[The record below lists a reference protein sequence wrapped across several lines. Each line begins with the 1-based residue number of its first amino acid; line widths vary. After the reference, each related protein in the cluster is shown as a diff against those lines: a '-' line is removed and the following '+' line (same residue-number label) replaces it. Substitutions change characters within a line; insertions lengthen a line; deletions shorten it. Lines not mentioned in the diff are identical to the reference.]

1 MFKSSTTEPWFHE
14 NILLSLSINPYLII
28 NEYFTNMKRK
38 SIMMILAWL
47 MVLLVHGQ
55 DKEVSGLL
63 KELQSVDWSVV
74 SSAKEKLENMEG
86 KGIPGIITMLQN
98 RTEMKLI
105 NTGDLIYPGAD
116 KFFGHG
122 QIIDY
127 DIDKID
133 IRAGWLLE
141 ELAFQNFGFMGVHIQ
156 SDRLIDFVKFNF
168 PKYYNNSKNRQLLEK
183 LNEKEKRDI
192 IRKLSAMEAEKWW
205 KEQDGKWNRFT
216 ALIQALNSDDEKR
229 QAKALFYIRNGQT
242 RCDGLTKKSY
252 KSKVES
258 AIKELSKSPLKRISE
273 QSKLI
278 LLDTDF
284 DWLTIK
290 SASD

>member
-1 MFKSSTTEPWFHE
+1 MFKSSISEPRIHE
-14 NILLSLSINPYLII
+14 IILLSLCTELYLII

-38 SIMMILAWL
+38 SIMMISAWF
-47 MVLLVHGQ
+47 MVIFIHGQ
-55 DKEVSGLL
+55 DTEVAGLL
-63 KELQSVDWSVV
+63 KELQSDDWSVV
-74 SSAKEKLENMEG
+74 SGAKEKLENMED
-86 KGIPGIITMLQN
+86 KCIPGVITMLQDK
-98 RTEMKLI
+98 TDKKLI
-105 NTGDLIYPGAD
+105 NTGDLIYPGAE

-156 SDRLIDFVKFNF
+156 SGQLIDFIRFHF
-168 PKYYNNSKNRQLLEK
+168 PKYYNNSKNRQLLDE

-192 IRKLSAMEAEKWW
+192 IRKLSAGEAENWW
-205 KEQDGKWNRFT
+205 KEQDGKWTRFS
-216 ALIQALNSDDEKR
+216 ALIQALKSDDEKR
-229 QAKALFYIRNGQT
+229 QAKALFYLRNGKT
-242 RCDGLTKKSY
+242 KCAGLSKKSY
-252 KSKVES
+252 KSKLEGV
-258 AIKELSKSPLKRISE
+258 INELSKSSLKRISE

-284 DWLTIK
+284 DWLKIK
-290 SASD
+290 QASD